1 MQVIDNLK
9 ELQMKLSSNLSLD
22 VNHLILDYNKSWN
35 YNEDLVYILSSDN
48 HMFWKGT

>member
-22 VNHLILDYNKSWN
+22 VNHLILDYNKS
-35 YNEDLVYILSSDN
+35 
-48 HMFWKGT
+48 